1 MTEKIVINNIIV
13 KNILAKNIVIEAAGT
28 KKSRELI
35 F

>member
-1 MTEKIVINNIIV
+1 MTQKLVINNIIV
-13 KNILAKNIVIEAAGT
+13 KNILAKNIVIETAGT